1 MLHENRNENLPMER
15 DNSSNINENKSDEEE
30 KMTSLSSLSIDQKSL
45 KENRKRKLNDEIVKQ
60 QEEEEETQRLNYE
73 NLSDNEIKERL
84 LKTIIYDFFLRIKVN
99 QCRQKV
105 LIQRFEFEDHFNQLL
120 PHNTD
125 DDDDDDGDDHNNNDN
140 YHENNRGNSNQK
152 DVDQQSLQKY
162 QYDPLK

>member
-99 QCRQKV
+99 QWLETDRTLLLFIRQHASLLVTYCSLKME
-105 LIQRFEFEDHFNQLL
+105 LELYQSYINMTESLL
-120 PHNTD
+120 P
-125 DDDDDDGDDHNNNDN
+125 
-140 YHENNRGNSNQK
+140 
-152 DVDQQSLQKY
+152 
-162 QYDPLK
+162 